1 MKTIAAFFDVDG
13 TLFTGHVW
21 RGMLAYFR
29 RTRGPWPVRAF
40 WYAHLPA
47 YLLRKLKL
55 ISQEQFRGP
64 WGAHLAWLVKGWQ
77 ADQLQG
83 LYDYIAHEYV
93 TPYRRE
99 DTIGLLQQHRA
110 QGHVIALVS
119 TGFTDMTAAIGRTVG
134 ADIAVGTD
142 LIMKD
147 GRCTGGTVRP
157 IVIGA
162 QKGVAAK
169 AKLAKLG
176 YDVDYAQS
184 YAYADSITDMGLF
197 DIVGNPRPVYADAE
211 LARVAKAKGWSV
223 FGADSP
229 IVR

>member
-1 MKTIAAFFDVDG
+1 MKTIAALFDVDG

-21 RGMLAYFR
+21 RGMLDYFR

-47 YLLRKLKL
+47 YLLRKIGL

-64 WGAHLAWLVKGWQ
+64 WGAHLAWLAKGWT

-83 LYDYIAHEYV
+83 LYNYIAHEYV
-93 TPYRRE
+93 IPHRRE
-99 DTIGLLQQHRA
+99 DTIGLLQNHRA
-110 QGHVIALVS
+110 QGHVIVLVS
-119 TGFTDMTAAIGRTVG
+119 TGLTDMIAAIGQTIG
-134 ADIAVGTD
+134 AEIAVGSD
-142 LIMKD
+142 LVMKN
-147 GRCTGGTVRP
+147 GRCTGNIVPP

-176 YDVDYAQS
+176 YDVDWANS
-184 YAYADSITDMGLF
+184 FAYADSITDMGLF
-197 DIVGNPRPVYADAE
+197 DIVGNPRPVYPEPE
-211 LARVAKAKGWSV
+211 LAKVAAKRGWPV
-223 FGADSP
+223 WGAGSMGES
-229 IVR
+229 